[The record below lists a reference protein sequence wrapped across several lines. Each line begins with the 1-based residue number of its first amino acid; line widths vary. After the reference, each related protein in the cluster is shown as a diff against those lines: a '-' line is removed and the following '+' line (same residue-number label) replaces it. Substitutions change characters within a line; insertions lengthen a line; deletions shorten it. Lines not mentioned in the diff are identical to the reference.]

1 MMPELFNKLS
11 QTSTGIFQINQTQ
24 NFSIYPN
31 PSNGNFTINVKNKN
45 AASIEIYNVMGEK
58 IFSAKLMNPKTEI
71 ELNAKPGMY
80 FYQIKNDN
88 GIIENS
94 KIVIQ

>member
-1 MMPELFNKLS
+1 M
-11 QTSTGIFQINQTQ
+11 
-24 NFSIYPN
+24 
-31 PSNGNFTINVKNKN
+31 
-45 AASIEIYNVMGEK
+45 
-58 IFSAKLMNPKTEI
+58 FSAKLINPKTEI
-71 ELNAKPGMY
+71 ELKAKPGMY